1 MKLKIFQ
8 LILLWISGVTL
19 SAQTTEPMPAL
30 IERGLSRAREQ
41 ALVMADSLM
50 QHPGVLPKTFENGK
64 LEYCSAQDWVCGFY
78 LGELWHLV
86 ADACRTNSES

>member
-1 MKLKIFQ
+1 MKRKIFQ

-41 ALVMADSLM
+41 ALVIRPHDI
-50 QHPGVLPKTFENGK
+50 VDRILP
-64 LEYCSAQDWVCGFY
+64 LPQDRLTGGIHF
-78 LGELWHLV
+78 
-86 ADACRTNSES
+86 AS